1 MFNYRALGIAAPLA
15 FVIGALSV
23 STLIAA
29 NNLQR
34 VRVDYVVPH
43 DLKEWPRLRGSGSA
57 MTLVN
62 RAPNPN
68 AAKVFINW

>member
-15 FVIGALSV
+15 FVIGALWV

-43 DLKEWPRLRGSGSA
+43 DLKEWPRLRGSASA